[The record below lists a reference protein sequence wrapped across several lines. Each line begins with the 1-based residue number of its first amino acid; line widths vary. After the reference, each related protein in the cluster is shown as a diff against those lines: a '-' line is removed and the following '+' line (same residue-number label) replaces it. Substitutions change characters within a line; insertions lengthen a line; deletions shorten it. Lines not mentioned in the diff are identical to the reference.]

1 MTSHDT
7 YPLQLLP
14 TTSNFSVR
22 SSLKKT
28 SSLKNPFDTASII
41 TNSTRYSQ
49 TILRPPP
56 PYTPFHATTSLQIQT
71 SGHALLAFP
80 SPPKQLTTA
89 VFSLSPNGRCDRPVY
104 LSTRAVRNSGNCT
117 LVRADDESASPLA
130 ETRYKWGPS
139 SDPVVSIGDEEV
151 VMSRPKWTARTIS
164 FSYGGRRYQ
173 WRYGGSSE
181 RRGVEGDRG
190 EGCHSLLLL
199 ERVEG
204 EGKEEVKTTIARF
217 VRGEETRTPGTKK
230 SCAGN
235 GGRLEMALERDG
247 VDTFTDRIVEEVV
260 VATVLVM
267 LKKEVDRR
275 RGAQIA
281 VIANTKGTLL
291 PWYICQHMR
300 QKNMPQPEY

>member
-14 TTSNFSVR
+14 TTSTSTHSLR

-28 SSLKNPFDTASII
+28 SSFKNPFETASILS
-41 TNSTRYSQ
+41 TSTRYSQ
-49 TILRPPP
+49 TTLRAPP

-89 VFSLSPNGRCDRPVY
+89 VFGLDSNGRCDRPVY

-117 LVRADDESASPLA
+117 LVRAEDETGAPLA

-139 SDPVVSIGDEEV
+139 SDPVVCIGDEEV
-151 VMSRPKWTARTIS
+151 VMSRPKWTARTIR
-164 FSYGGRRYQ
+164 FSWGGRRYQ

-190 EGCHSLLLL
+190 EGCNSLLLL

-204 EGKEEVKTTIARF
+204 EGKEEVRTTVARF
-217 VRGEETRTPGTKK
+217 VRGEETRTAGTKK

-247 VDTFTDRIVEEVV
+247 VDTFADGIGEEVV
-260 VATVLVM
+260 VATLLVM

-281 VIANTKGTLL
+281 VIGG
-291 PWYICQHMR
+291 PVPCQVLAFAR
-300 QKNMPQPEY
+300 EK